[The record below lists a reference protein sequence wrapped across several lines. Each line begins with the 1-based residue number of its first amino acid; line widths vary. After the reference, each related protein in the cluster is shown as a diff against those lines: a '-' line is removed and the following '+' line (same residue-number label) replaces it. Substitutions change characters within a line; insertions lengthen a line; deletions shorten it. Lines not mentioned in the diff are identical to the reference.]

1 MSPETAKLVA
11 QAEQLLSAGFVG
23 ANPRDPN
30 CIALLSCVQDKGNA
44 GRLSLLPSGLSFESE
59 GGQLHV
65 PMHDLLHVSL
75 QDANYGDVDVPLRV
89 PKSELS
95 VGGNSEIARMQ
106 RLLVDSRDASRL
118 LGGSVNLSDG
128 APRAPS
134 AKKLEQPEE
143 DDTFQHL
150 EKRVVVVQR
159 LLLDGAAH
167 SAMLPALAEL
177 RFVAANPNDAL
188 EFCLIASSRIG
199 AHWAHK
205 LLPDARRASG
215 SGSDSISM
223 VAPVVALHRAQG
235 GFFGGKG
242 DDATEELAL
251 LCACSKGIAVASVS
265 AAAKAEH
272 GYAID
277 KWRFVEYTKLSDIL
291 LSPDDPLQF
300 SLACA
305 KGCAWEPLAI
315 YAGSPALRLQL
326 CSTLQRLYSVCCS
339 GRYLA
344 PNLLAERLYAASWS
358 EVRALTQSSAEQWL
372 SQTGLP
378 CLKFGRQGEP
388 QVRVIK
394 LNAADSSLYWNSG
407 SKKKD
412 PLCLA
417 QVFFPRIFEAQCATC
432 CIHDMPGTKFQ
443 HRPTIAAVRQVSAQV
458 PNPKPQTFNPNK
470 CTQCMCSR

>member
-11 QAEQLLSAGFVG
+11 HAEQLLSVGFVG

-59 GGQLHV
+59 GGLLHV
-65 PMHDLLHVSL
+65 PMYDVLHLSL
-75 QDANYGDVDVPLRV
+75 QDANFGDVDVPLRV
-89 PKSELS
+89 PKGELA
-95 VGGNSEIARMQ
+95 VGGNNSEIARMQ

-150 EKRVVVVQR
+150 EKRVIVVHR

-167 SAMLPALAEL
+167 SAMLPALSEL

-188 EFCLIASSRIG
+188 EFSLIAGSRIDS
-199 AHWAHK
+199 HWAHK
-205 LLPDARRASG
+205 LLPDVRRASG
-215 SGSDSISM
+215 SGSDTISM
-223 VAPVVALHRAQG
+223 VAPVVALQRVQS

-251 LCACSKGIAVASVS
+251 LCACSKGIAVASVT

-272 GYAID
+272 GYVID
-277 KWRFVEYTKLSDIL
+277 KWRFVEYTKLSDVL
-291 LSPDDPLQF
+291 LSPDDPLQM
-300 SLACA
+300 SLSCA

-315 YAGSPALRLQL
+315 YAVSPSQRLQL
-326 CSTLQRLYSVCCS
+326 CSTLQRMYSICCS

-344 PNLLAERLYAASWS
+344 PNLLADSLYAASWS
-358 EVRALTQSSAEQWL
+358 EVRPLTLSSAEQWL
-372 SQTGLP
+372 SRTGLP

-388 QVRVIK
+388 QVRVIR
-394 LNAADSSLYWNSG
+394 LNTADSSLSWNSG

-412 PLCLA
+412 PLLLA
-417 QVFFPRIFEAQCATC
+417 QVFFPRL
-432 CIHDMPGTKFQ
+432 
-443 HRPTIAAVRQVSAQV
+443 
-458 PNPKPQTFNPNK
+458 
-470 CTQCMCSR
+470 